1 MSTSLQCGLFDEDVR
16 ITSPSLFYEPCIC
29 KDCLM
34 WWSRRCPYGGCYDDH
49 RAKVEPWP
57 GPVRKT
63 WTNWNLPGE
72 QAHWC
77 RGGIFYPISSC
88 EHYVRYERDKTI
100 VRTCLLENV
109 QVFQDGYI
117 LCGLV
122 NILGC
127 KYCYEQFEVRYGE

>member
-1 MSTSLQCGLFDEDVR
+1 M
-16 ITSPSLFYEPCIC
+16 
-29 KDCLM
+29 
-34 WWSRRCPYGGCYDDH
+34 
-49 RAKVEPWP
+49 
-57 GPVRKT
+57 RKT

-72 QAHWC
+72 QALWC

-88 EHYVRYERDKTI
+88 VHYVRYERDKTI